1 MFQRDA
7 QTRGAEQVIWLTLS
21 RFAEHACE
29 SANMTISLVNF
40 IDGDRLVAPIREDG
54 ESGGSLQT
62 TRMRVGST
70 HSTKTALPSPA
81 GPKVLTSRPQLRGY
95 LLVDLLPQR
104 RDFGGE
110 LQVVA

>member
-1 MFQRDA
+1 RIWTVTWTGSFSIGPGILSPKIVQASKRRETWLAGRVVGRSSGASGHASLKRISPDPH
-7 QTRGAEQVIWLTLS
+7 RGGMA
-21 RFAEHACE
+21 
-29 SANMTISLVNF
+29 
-40 IDGDRLVAPIREDG
+40 
-54 ESGGSLQT
+54 
-62 TRMRVGST
+62 T
-70 HSTKTALPSPA
+70 HSAKTALPSPA